1 MVLLVL
7 SAMAATSKL
16 LYPQINNENDAN
28 NAKRY
33 AEISKYLLLNDGTPS
48 DWGQNSQVFPE
59 TFGLA
64 NARSDGAYD
73 LDIDKVSRL
82 NSENSYAVS
91 YAQIF
96 TALKMPDVSFRIEIK
111 PIFQVA
117 INLSATFETA
127 NQTTYQFQIST
138 DKHGV
143 PIPAELKCYI
153 IAENL
158 LETCDATASNGKAYV
173 NITLSNYLDGPCLL
187 VAFAKAVSDSGIVSY
202 EVYPFAHNSTE
213 PKPEGS
219 FLRLN
224 PLNYT
229 LDVLYATSG
238 TNLSNAYALT
248 ASYGSTLTRIS
259 GINRSVSYVIPH
271 FLDASP
277 TIIAV
282 TGWNSSEFFTEWVA
296 YPEIPLQTGADLADS
311 TTLST
316 VFVDTY
322 IVSINSAL
330 YECTIWLGGPKE

>member
-16 LYPQINNENDAN
+16 LYPQINNENAAN
-28 NAKRY
+28 IAKRY
-33 AEISKYLLLNDGTPS
+33 AEISKYLLLNDGAPS
-48 DWGQNSQVFPE
+48 DWGQDSQTFPE

-64 NARSDGAYD
+64 NVRSDGPYD

-82 NSENSYAVS
+82 NIENSYAVS

-117 INLSATFETA
+117 INLSSTFETA
-127 NQTTYQFQIST
+127 NQTIYPFRILTE
-138 DKHGV
+138 KHGA
-143 PIPAELKCYI
+143 PIVAELKCYV
-153 IAENL
+153 IAEDF
-158 LETCDATASNGKAYV
+158 LETYDAYASDGKAYV
-173 NITLSNYLDGPCLL
+173 NITLSNYLKGPGLL
-187 VAFAKAVSDSGIVSY
+187 VAFARAVSDSRIVSY
-202 EVYPFAHNSTE
+202 GVYPFAHNSSE

-219 FLRLN
+219 FLRLS

-229 LDVLYATSG
+229 LDVLYVTSG
-238 TNLSNAYALT
+238 TNLSNAYAMT
-248 ASYGSTLTRIS
+248 ASYSSTLARIS
-259 GINRSVSYVIPH
+259 ETNQSVGYGIPH
-271 FLDASP
+271 FLDPSP
-277 TIIAV
+277 TVIAV
-282 TGWNSSEFFTEWVA
+282 TGRNSSEFFTEWAA
-296 YPEIPLQTGADLADS
+296 YPEIPLQTGADFAHS

-330 YECTIWLGGPKE
+330 YECAIWLGGPKE